1 MCASEKREIAS
12 SFGKSPLCLAPLGLP
27 PERSTMEEADVN
39 PGEKR
44 QRVGKVVNLQ
54 EEFSPEL
61 LRMYVVPSRLLR
73 RPRPPAQ
80 PVDRV

>member
-1 MCASEKREIAS
+1 
-12 SFGKSPLCLAPLGLP
+12 
-27 PERSTMEEADVN
+27 MEEADVN

-61 LRMYVVPSRLLR
+61 LRMCVVPSRL
-73 RPRPPAQ
+73 PPPPSAACSAC
-80 PVDRV
+80 

>member
-1 MCASEKREIAS
+1 
-12 SFGKSPLCLAPLGLP
+12 
-27 PERSTMEEADVN
+27 MEEADDT

-44 QRVGKVVNLQ
+44 QRVVNVQ

-61 LRMYVVPSRLLR
+61 LRMCAALSRLLR